1 MSAIVTE
8 KFRMHNAKQF
18 KESFNETGASGSE
31 SLDSNYYLFI
41 GKNNSYIDGD
51 NYDVSNSVS
60 DSVPPVPQD
69 DVTRESYN
77 WDSMLAAKR
86 ITESDVTF
94 VAPRRNWTNN
104 TTYDMYQHDVRPPS
118 GLDTTGNPS
127 TSGETALWTSTYFFI
142 TSEYKVYKVLDNNGG
157 IPYDGAEPSSTSNT
171 PFVQGGYY
179 LKYMFTLSVNQ
190 IDKFL
195 TTTFIPVTTDTTVSN
210 AAVAGNIEVLRVSNQ
225 GSGYSEILGSKADG
239 SVDGPIYYSP
249 INGDGIGSS
258 ILSATGDG
266 TTTQYTIPNNI
277 ASNDL
282 ISIFVNNIKVYNW
295 SRSGTAVTFGTAPAN
310 GDTVVIKYSC
320 AIAKIVVSGSS
331 IQVFSS
337 GSSTNT
343 DIHAAGTGYTYG
355 FIDLNNVYKDPNLVT
370 TTNMGTGGSG
380 GKVEPIIPPRGGH
393 GKDAIDEL
401 GAHFVMVNAKLLQS
415 EGDDIT
421 VANDF
426 RQLGIMVD
434 PFNYGTTTVATETT
448 RRQTY
453 AVYIGS
459 PSSTNFIPDEQITQ
473 ATTGAVGRVVE
484 WDSVNNVLYYVQEKH
499 PTYGTSNSSGTV
511 NKYVAFSGA
520 NQITGAS
527 SNAQGTP
534 SDPPD
539 PSGGTANTV
548 TLAGGNTITFS
559 ATGYANP
566 ELQPDS
572 GNILYIENRR
582 PISRA
587 ADQTED
593 VKITI
598 EF

>member
-1 MSAIVTE
+1 
-8 KFRMHNAKQF
+8 
-18 KESFNETGASGSE
+18 
-31 SLDSNYYLFI
+31 
-41 GKNNSYIDGD
+41 
-51 NYDVSNSVS
+51 
-60 DSVPPVPQD
+60 
-69 DVTRESYN
+69 
-77 WDSMLAAKR
+77 
-86 ITESDVTF
+86 
-94 VAPRRNWTNN
+94 
-104 TTYDMYQHDVRPPS
+104 
-118 GLDTTGNPS
+118 
-127 TSGETALWTSTYFFI
+127 
-142 TSEYKVYKVLDNNGG
+142 
-157 IPYDGAEPSSTSNT
+157 
-171 PFVQGGYY
+171 
-179 LKYMFTLSVNQ
+179 
-190 IDKFL
+190 
-195 TTTFIPVTTDTTVSN
+195 
-210 AAVAGNIEVLRVSNQ
+210 
-225 GSGYSEILGSKADG
+225 
-239 SVDGPIYYSP
+239 
-249 INGDGIGSS
+249 
-258 ILSATGDG
+258 
-266 TTTQYTIPNNI
+266 
-277 ASNDL
+277 
-282 ISIFVNNIKVYNW
+282 
-295 SRSGTAVTFGTAPAN
+295 
-310 GDTVVIKYSC
+310 
-320 AIAKIVVSGSS
+320 
-331 IQVFSS
+331 
-337 GSSTNT
+337 
-343 DIHAAGTGYTYG
+343 
-355 FIDLNNVYKDPNLVT
+355 
-370 TTNMGTGGSG
+370 
-380 GKVEPIIPPRGGH
+380 
-393 GKDAIDEL
+393 
-401 GAHFVMVNAKLLQS
+401 MVNAKLLQS